1 MPPIWVRGE
10 QILHPFTPNAF
21 AKAGD
26 GLPCLRGGHT
36 PARSRHPFQLSRND
50 GSALRTTAGKH
61 LAAVSGRHSLAEAM
75 DLRSVALVGLIGT
88 QHGIHLLNI
97 ICSTALA
104 PVRGAAASRCKSLR
118 RLIRPTLYPE
128 PGGKVNIKFPEPEK
142 LWSDN
147 AGTTKYSGRSGRE
160 TGRRRLR
167 RPGRRFYRFQMLST
181 YSRTA
186 RSAEKMPDFAVFTSI
201 MRLKRARSP

>member
-26 GLPCLRGGHT
+26 SLPCLRGHT
-36 PARSRHPFQLSRND
+36 PARSRHPFRLSRND

-167 RPGRRFYRFQMLST
+167 RPGRRFYSFQMLST
-181 YSRTA
+181 YS
-186 RSAEKMPDFAVFTSI
+186 
-201 MRLKRARSP
+201 